1 MKSNWMDK
9 QVSLYNAHW
18 DNVGRAATYRDIILS
33 DFAQNMNTI
42 VQLRKM
48 NKDDHNYN
56 ANKVALK
63 SELQCFTPAALLAC
77 KAKDNVQVIERT
89 GMMQLDFDC
98 KDIKE
103 YDIEELKQCVF
114 SLPFI
119 GFCGRSCSGDG
130 FYALA
135 LIAEPEKLSEYA
147 EHCFEILK
155 DYGIYPDESKG
166 KKVENLRYVSYD
178 SNMLIREYPEPLK
191 VAHFRRKE
199 VKKSPVYT
207 TTPRDYKSNN
217 TGLINKKISEVL
229 NVAVGERWATVQ
241 SAAYTLG
248 GLNESQILNLIE
260 DAIKSNSSFSGQEDK
275 YLSCANLCFKA
286 GLANPLKN
294 LTHA

>member
-1 MKSNWMDK
+1 MKSNWIDK

-18 DNVGRAATYRDIILS
+18 DNTGRAATYRDIILS

-42 VQLRKM
+42 MQLRKM

-89 GMMQLDFDC
+89 GMMQLDFDY

-103 YDIEELKQCVF
+103 YDIEELKQSVF
-114 SLPFI
+114 SLPFV

-130 FYALA
+130 FYALV
-135 LIAEPEKLSEYA
+135 LIAEPEKLSDYA

-155 DYGIYPDESKG
+155 YHGINPDESKG

-178 SNMLIREYPEPLK
+178 SNMLIRENPEPLK
-191 VAHFRRKE
+191 VIHFRRKE
-199 VKKSPVYT
+199 VKKTPVYT
-207 TTPRDYKSNN
+207 TTPREYKSNN

-229 NVAVGERWATVQ
+229 NVAVGDRWATVQ

-248 GLNESQILNLIE
+248 GLSDPQAIYLIE
-260 DAIKSNSSFSGQEDK
+260 DAIRSNSSFSGQEEK
-275 YLSCANLCFKA
+275 YLKCANTCFKE
-286 GLANPLKN
+286 GLLNPLN
-294 LTHA
+294 PLSNA